1 MIILEVCFV
10 AAVVGTVVSYVIFQ
24 KRNYNVMIGGI
35 FGIAMLA
42 VFGMWLIGEMIEAFI
57 LDDNTAAIYLNS
69 SVMIGFGIFIF
80 ARFFLLRRN
89 LQLEARTMA
98 N

>member
-42 VFGMWLIGEMIEAFI
+42 VFGTWLIGEMIEAFI

-69 SVMIGFGIFIF
+69 SVMIGFAIFIF